1 MTMALLNQDML
12 KSLVIFVSF
21 ETLIYVIT
29 SLFIIMDPP
38 GALPLIIRITEGLS
52 KRTILRLAFEVTL
65 FVLSLIVIFALG
77 GKYILEYFG
86 ISIPSL
92 KVAGGIML
100 AILGFEMMKEGEKP
114 RARRETIIKEE
125 EALSNALV
133 PLGSPMLAGPGTLSL
148 AIIYSTL
155 YGPGVVIV
163 GALVNALLL
172 FPIIIFA
179 SYIGRIVGERGVR
192 VFTRVLGFFVLALA
206 VQYVFDGVFMYVST
220 IS

>member
-1 MTMALLNQDML
+1 MN
-12 KSLVIFVSF
+12 VEV
-21 ETLIYVIT
+21 LIYVIT

-52 KRTILRLAFEVTL
+52 KRTILRLAIEVTL
-65 FVLSLIVIFALG
+65 FVLSLIVIFALA

-86 ISIPSL
+86 ITIPSL

-100 AILGFEMMKEGEKP
+100 AVLGFEMMKEGEKP
-114 RARRETIIKEE
+114 RARKEAVILEE

-155 YGPGVVIV
+155 YGPTIVII
-163 GALVNALLL
+163 GALVNALIL
-172 FPIIIFA
+172 FPIILFA
-179 SYIGRIVGERGVR
+179 SYIGKIIGERGVR

-206 VQYVFDGVFMYVST
+206 VQYVFDGVLMYVSN

>member
-1 MTMALLNQDML
+1 MI
-12 KSLVIFVSF
+12 LVNV
-21 ETLIYVIT
+21 EVLIYVIT

-52 KRTILRLAFEVTL
+52 KRTILRLAIEVTL
-65 FVLSLIVIFALG
+65 FVLSLIVIFALA

-86 ISIPSL
+86 ITIPSL

-100 AILGFEMMKEGEKP
+100 AVLGFEMMKEGEKP
-114 RARRETIIKEE
+114 RARKEAVILEE

-155 YGPGVVIV
+155 YGPTIVII
-163 GALVNALLL
+163 GALVNALIL
-172 FPIIIFA
+172 FPIILFA
-179 SYIGRIVGERGVR
+179 SYIGKIIGERGVR

-206 VQYVFDGVFMYVST
+206 VQYVFDGVLMYVSN

>member
-1 MTMALLNQDML
+1 MYGIN
-12 KSLVIFVSF
+12 SVILVNV
-21 ETLIYVIT
+21 EVLIYVIT

-52 KRTILRLAFEVTL
+52 KRTILRLAIEVTL
-65 FVLSLIVIFALG
+65 FVLSLIVIFALA

-86 ISIPSL
+86 ITIPSL

-100 AILGFEMMKEGEKP
+100 AVLGFEMMKEGEKP
-114 RARRETIIKEE
+114 RARKEAVILEE

-155 YGPGVVIV
+155 YGPTIVII
-163 GALVNALLL
+163 GALVNALIL
-172 FPIIIFA
+172 FPIILFA
-179 SYIGRIVGERGVR
+179 SYIGKIIGERGVR

-206 VQYVFDGVFMYVST
+206 VQYVFDGVLMYVSN

>member
-1 MTMALLNQDML
+1 VI
-12 KSLVIFVSF
+12 LVNV
-21 ETLIYVIT
+21 EVLIYVIT

-52 KRTILRLAFEVTL
+52 KRTILRLAIEVTL
-65 FVLSLIVIFALG
+65 FVLSLIVIFALA

-86 ISIPSL
+86 ITIPSL

-100 AILGFEMMKEGEKP
+100 AVLGFEMMKEGEKP
-114 RARRETIIKEE
+114 RARKEAVILEE

-155 YGPGVVIV
+155 YGPTIVII
-163 GALVNALLL
+163 GALVNALIL
-172 FPIIIFA
+172 FPIILFA
-179 SYIGRIVGERGVR
+179 SYIGKIIGERGVR

-206 VQYVFDGVFMYVST
+206 VQYVFDGVLMYVSN